1 MNPRTQSFGL
11 TILIIFVLGH
21 SILIPNPTSYS
32 SFMQEQKVLGGGSSF
47 LPSTQKL
54 PDAIDTFSAKG
65 LLASTLLDP
74 VEFNNSGRDISA
86 IFQEQQIFRGQTVVV
101 PWIVGGY
108 WNLDVE
114 NGDVTEFQA
123 NFTMIKANGTR
134 FHSHE
139 LSNFVLNAVIPV
151 VLDPQSGTTF
161 TGTFDIEENGE
172 DEWLGTQTRVTI
184 PRLNTISLFL
194 DNEHT
199 DNHFFGQPLYGIV
212 QSLKVQNGTELI
224 KSFIS

>member
-1 MNPRTQSFGL
+1 MNLTSSLSFL
-11 TILIIFVLGH
+11 
-21 SILIPNPTSYS
+21 Y
-32 SFMQEQKVLGGGSSF
+32 EQKVLGGSSS
-47 LPSTQKL
+47 LPSTQGL

-74 VEFNNSGRDISA
+74 IEVNSSGGGVRSA
-86 IFQEQQIFRGQTVVV
+86 LIQEQEIFRDPTVVV

-108 WNLDVE
+108 WNMDVE
-114 NGDVTEFQA
+114 NSDVTRFKA
-123 NFTMIKANGTR
+123 NFIMIKANGTQ
-134 FHSHE
+134 FHTHE

-161 TGTFDIEENGE
+161 TGTFDIEENRE
-172 DEWLGTQTRVTI
+172 DKWLGTQTRVTI
-184 PRLNTISLFL
+184 PRLNTISLFF
-194 DNEHT
+194 DREHT
-199 DNHFFGQPLYGIV
+199 ENHFFGQPLYGIV